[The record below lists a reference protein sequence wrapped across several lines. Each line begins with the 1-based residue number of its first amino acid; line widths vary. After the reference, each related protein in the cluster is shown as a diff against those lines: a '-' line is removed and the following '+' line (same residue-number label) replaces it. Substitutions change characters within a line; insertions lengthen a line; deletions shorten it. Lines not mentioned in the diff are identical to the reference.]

1 MNKILI
7 WIGLFFILIV
17 IIYLTT
23 KINDYF
29 KFKEEQNHSYKID
42 RDDEKE

>member
-7 WIGLFFILIV
+7 GIGLFSISIV
-17 IIYLTT
+17 IIYLIM

-29 KFKEEQNHSYKID
+29 KFKEERNHSYKID
-42 RDDEKE
+42 RDDK

>member
-7 WIGLFFILIV
+7 GIGSFSISIV
-17 IIYLTT
+17 IIYLIM

-29 KFKEEQNHSYKID
+29 KFKEERNHSYKID
-42 RDDEKE
+42 RDDK